1 MTTRRADTTVELGSG
16 QSFAIAGLI
25 QNNVTHDISKFPGL
39 GDVPVLGG
47 LFKSDR
53 FQREESELVIIV
65 TPYVVRPINNNRL
78 ATPNDGLESPHDFE
92 RIVNGGTHRQKP
104 TAPAPVTVNRDGESL
119 IGPVGFL
126 LEREQGNTQKGAQ

>member
-1 MTTRRADTTVELGSG
+1 M
-16 QSFAIAGLI
+16 
-25 QNNVTHDISKFPGL
+25 THDISKFPGL

-65 TPYVVRPINNNRL
+65 TPYVVRPISRQRL
-78 ATPNDGLESPHDFE
+78 AAPTDGLEYPHDAE
-92 RIVNGGTHRQKP
+92 RIVNGGTHRQKVS
-104 TAPAPVTVNRDGESL
+104 AGQPVTIDRNGDSL

-126 LEREQGNTQKGAQ
+126 LEQPAASAKGETQ